1 MSNPNDTIHHELALS
16 LVPKIGPAIFRGIL
30 AYSGD
35 AKNFLKIPKGK
46 AEKIP
51 RISKQIISI
60 RNEFES
66 NLKVAEQIINDCLKK
81 DIQVITFSSKAFPE
95 RLKNIEDFPLAL
107 FVKGNADLN
116 PSRTIGIVGTRNC
129 TEYGRSVTKKV
140 IEDLIPYKPTIISGL
155 AYGIDIE
162 AHRAALQ
169 YDLPTIGVLG
179 SSVDSVYPSVHK
191 NTAKEMLEMGGLISE
206 YLPGS
211 QMHPS
216 NFPQR
221 NRIIAGL
228 SDALVVVEAAIKGG
242 ALITAEIAFGYNK
255 EVFAIPG
262 NLQSPLSEGCNNL
275 ISKMKAS
282 IYTGVKNIEEA
293 LSWSKENPQESRFN
307 KEKSWISLPKEE
319 QDILKL
325 IKDKGEI
332 EIDQLAILTNLS
344 NTSLSSKLL
353 NLEFEGLIKS
363 KPGKRYALVF

>member
-30 AYSGD
+30 SYAGD
-35 AKNFLKIPKGK
+35 AKNFLKLPKGK

-60 RNEFES
+60 RNDFES
-66 NLKVAEQIINDCLKK
+66 KLNIADQIINDCQKK
-81 DIQVITFSSKAFPE
+81 GIRVVTFSSDSFPE

-129 TEYGRSVTKKV
+129 TEYGRNITRKV
-140 IEDLIPYKPTIISGL
+140 IEDLLPYKPTVISGL

-169 YDLPTIGVLG
+169 FDLPTIGVLG
-179 SSVDSVYPSVHK
+179 SSVDTIYPSIHK
-191 NTAKEMLEMGGLISE
+191 HTAKEMLLMGALVSE

-228 SDALVVVEAAIKGG
+228 SDALIVVEAAIKGG

-275 ISKMKAS
+275 ISKMKAA
-282 IYTGVKNIEEA
+282 IYTGVQNIEEV

-307 KEKSWISLPKEE
+307 KEKSWTNFPKEE
-319 QDILKL
+319 QEILNL
-325 IKDKGEI
+325 IKQKGEI
-332 EIDQLAILTNLS
+332 EIDQLAILTDLS
-344 NTSLSSKLL
+344 YSILSSKLL

-363 KPGKRYALVF
+363 KPGKRYALAF